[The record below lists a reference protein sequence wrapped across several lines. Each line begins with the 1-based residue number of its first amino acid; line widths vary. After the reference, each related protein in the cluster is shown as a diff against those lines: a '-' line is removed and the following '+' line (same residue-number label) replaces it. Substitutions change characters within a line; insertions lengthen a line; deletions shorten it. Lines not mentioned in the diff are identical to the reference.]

1 MWHVITNS
9 PRRAALVSFMLVSLA
24 LLSACSVPAV
34 QVEQASPT
42 NGITANVQVDSD
54 QSGGV
59 SVLAPVMIDG
69 QGPYTFVV
77 DTGASVS
84 LINRSTANRL
94 GLAVAGP
101 AQQVEGIGGTQVVV
115 PVQINT
121 WSLGKI
127 NLPPTHVDKSSFSG
141 LELGGG
147 AVGLLGSDIW
157 NDFGEVTI
165 DYTDQ
170 TLTVY
175 KQLNTS
181 SIGTSAHPLAHPV

>member
-1 MWHVITNS
+1 MLHIINNS
-9 PRRAALVSFMLVSLA
+9 PRRAALVGFMLVSLA

-42 NGITANVQVDSD
+42 NGITATVQVDTD

-59 SVLAPVMIDG
+59 SVLAQVLIDG

-84 LINRSTANRL
+84 LIDRTIASRL
-94 GLAVAGP
+94 GLPVAGSP
-101 AQQVEGIGGTQVVV
+101 QQVEGIGGTQIVV
-115 PVQINT
+115 PVQINN

-127 NLPPTHVDKSSFSG
+127 NLPPTHIDKSSFSG

-165 DYTDQ
+165 DYTGQ

-175 KQLNTS
+175 KQLSTS
-181 SIGTSAHPLAHPV
+181 SIGTSAHPVAHPV

>member
-115 PVQINT
+115 PVQIST